1 MTRYT
6 GSVKSADLLSLL
18 LACAVSACPA
28 CNGLGAKSGHF
39 RIPLLTKEEAE
50 QRGLPGLP
58 FIDRCGDPEEDLVQ
72 LVYERSL
79 IVPALAIHPRF
90 RTYDVKADRWDEWDV
105 YTFWGLSNR
114 DETHTTRAPTP
125 DGHGERETEWKTL
138 KWGAI
143 NKLENL
149 PFLVDERAVLGE
161 WRGAEA
167 RKILK
172 VLEHPEHY
180 PHIDAYHY
188 WPGPNSNTYVT
199 WVLRQAGIRI
209 DHHPLAVGKDYLGL
223 WGLGAWTTTTRTGLQ
238 IESPI
243 LGVKLGLLDGLELHL
258 LAMTLGI
265 DLWPPAFKTPLGRF
279 GVPE

>member
-1 MTRYT
+1 M
-6 GSVKSADLLSLL
+6 KSPDLPSLL
-18 LACAVSACPA
+18 LACALAASPA
-28 CNGLGAKSGHF
+28 CSGLGAKSAHF
-39 RIPLLTKEEAE
+39 RVPLLSEEEAE
-50 QRGLPGLP
+50 QQGLPRLR
-58 FIDRCGDPEEDLVQ
+58 FIDRTGDPDEDLVQ

-79 IVPALAIHPRF
+79 IVPALAIHPRL
-90 RTYDVKADRWDEWDV
+90 RTYDVQADRWDEWDV
-105 YTFWGLSNR
+105 YTFWGLSSG
-114 DETHTTRAPTP
+114 EMVHTTRAPTP
-125 DGHGERETEWKTL
+125 DGSGEQETEWKTL

-149 PFLVDERAVLGE
+149 PFIMNEGAVLGE
-161 WRGAEA
+161 WRGTKA
-167 RKILK
+167 RRILE

-180 PHIDAYHY
+180 PHIKTYRY

-199 WVLRQAGIRI
+199 WVLRQAGVRI

-223 WGLGAWTTTTRTGLQ
+223 WGFGAWTTTTRTGLQ
-238 IESPI
+238 LESPI
-243 LGVKLGLLDGLELHL
+243 LGAKLGLLDGIELHL